1 MSILGERMKTRLLD
15 GRQLGKALTDRI
27 RQELELA
34 GIKPGLAV
42 VLVGDNEAS
51 KLYVGSKQKKRKN

>member
-1 MSILGERMKTRLLD
+1 MKTRLLD